1 MTKGIII
8 SAPSS
13 ASGKTTITLGL
24 LRALKRAGMNIQ
36 SAKSGPDYIDPRFH
50 AAASGSE
57 CVNLDAWAMN
67 HDRIRALA
75 KSHAPLIIEGAMGLF
90 DGAPPHGKGATAD
103 LATIL
108 NLPVILVLDV
118 ASQAQS
124 VAAVALGFANLRP
137 DVKIAGLI
145 LNKVGSP
152 RHEAMLR
159 GALDPI
165 GIPVLGAV
173 YRQTNLETPSRHLG
187 LVQAQERDDLEAFL
201 ESAADIVEQSVDIT
215 QLMSLASLANAE
227 TTDHPRLPPPAQS
240 IAIARDHAFSFA
252 YPHLLAD
259 WRALGAEI
267 SFFSPLNDEA
277 PRQADLVFLPG
288 GYPELHAGVLAQA
301 TTFKKA
307 LKNASQVYGECG
319 GYMTMGEGLVDADG
333 HRHEML
339 GLLNLETSFAKRKL
353 HLGYRRLIP
362 NAIWNGTLLGHEFH
376 YASTLKAVGD
386 PLFSAKDAAGEDL
399 QNLGLINGPH
409 AGSFAHIIDRQ
420 DS

>member
-1 MTKGIII
+1 MTQGIII

-24 LRALKRAGMNIQ
+24 LRALKRSGVNVQ

-50 AAASGSE
+50 AAASGAE
-57 CVNLDAWAMN
+57 CVNLDAWAMCD
-67 HDRIRALA
+67 DRIRALA
-75 KSHAPLIIEGAMGLF
+75 TASVPLIIEGAMGLF

-108 NLPVILVLDV
+108 NLPVVLVLDV

-124 VAAVALGFANLRP
+124 VAAVALGFANLRR

-159 GALDPI
+159 GALDAI

-173 YRQTNLETPSRHLG
+173 YRQANLETPSRHLG
-187 LVQAQERDDLEAFL
+187 LVQAQERDDLDAFL
-201 ESAADIVEQSVDIT
+201 ESAAYIVEQSVDIER
-215 QLMSLASLANAE
+215 LMSLASVANTQ
-227 TTDHPRLPPPAQS
+227 TTQHPRLPPPAQS
-240 IAIARDHAFSFA
+240 IAIARDRAFAFA

-259 WRALGAEI
+259 WRAQGAEI

-277 PRQADLVFLPG
+277 PAKADMVFLPG
-288 GYPELHAGVLAQA
+288 GYPELHAGVLAA
-301 TTFKKA
+301 ASNFKSA
-307 LKNASQVYGECG
+307 LSDAPCVYGECG
-319 GYMTMGEGLVDADG
+319 GYMTMGEGLIDADG

-353 HLGYRRLIP
+353 HLGYRRLKP
-362 NAIWNGTLLGHEFH
+362 NALWTGTLSGHEFH
-376 YASTLKAVGD
+376 YASTLKAIGE
-386 PLFSAKDAAGEDL
+386 PLFFAKDAAGDDL
-399 QNLGLINGPH
+399 PSLGLINGCH
-409 AGSFAHIIDRQ
+409 AGSFAHIIDRH
-420 DS
+420 DP

>member
-24 LRALKRAGMNIQ
+24 LRALKRAGCDIG

-57 CVNLDAWAMN
+57 CVNLDAWAMSP
-67 HDRIRALA
+67 DRIRALA
-75 KSHAPLIIEGAMGLF
+75 TSSTPLIIEGAMGLF
-90 DGAPPHGKGATAD
+90 DGAPPNGKGATAD
-103 LATIL
+103 LARIL
-108 NLPVILVLDV
+108 GLPVVLVLDV

-124 VAAVALGFANLRP
+124 VAAVALGFANLQP

-159 GALDPI
+159 GALDKI

-173 YRQTNLETPSRHLG
+173 YRQTHLETPSRHLG
-187 LVQAQERDDLEAFL
+187 LVQAQERDDLEQFL
-201 ESAADIVEQSVDIT
+201 NTAADIVEDAIDIE
-215 QLMSLASLANAE
+215 QLMALMTASDTDGASNQRLA
-227 TTDHPRLPPPAQS
+227 PPAQS
-240 IAIARDHAFSFA
+240 IAIARDRAFSFA

-259 WRALGAEI
+259 WKAMGAEI

-277 PRQADLVFLPG
+277 PENADLVFLPG
-288 GYPELHAGVLAQA
+288 GYPELHAGKLAQA
-301 TTFKKA
+301 ANFKQA
-307 LKNASQVYGECG
+307 MRACSAVYGECG
-319 GYMTMGEGLVDADG
+319 GYMTMGEGLIDAQG

-339 GLLNLETSFAKRKL
+339 GLLQLETSFAKRKL
-353 HLGYRRLIP
+353 HLGYRRLTP
-362 NAIWNGTLLGHEFH
+362 NTLWSGPLSGHEFH
-376 YASTLKAVGD
+376 YATTLKSEGR
-386 PLFSAKDAAGEDL
+386 PLFSACDAAGEQLPDM
-399 QNLGLINGPH
+399 GLINGSH
-409 AGSFAHIIDRQ
+409 SGSFAHIIDRFTP
-420 DS
+420 